1 MRDLSLI
8 FLLLFVLAWQV
19 GLGTRAS
26 DKIVFGFNPS
36 NSPPILYQFE
46 NQTNPIVTG
55 GLIFEVASAIADDLQ
70 VDYALIGIPRAR
82 IPKVL
87 HDGKIDLNCHNSMSW
102 GQSFSDDITWS
113 KPLYTYAN
121 VLVSKTEIP
130 YSELDQVP
138 SGKIGTVDKFYY
150 NGLETFFRGG
160 TLQRVDAP
168 TTSISL
174 RKLLSDRVDYVVM
187 SDVEYTYYAAT
198 YPFLQKSSFTIG
210 KTDIRC
216 SLSQKSS
223 LEIAKLNRTIDRLQ
237 KRKVFK
243 RIYDRYLNPKLT
255 PEPFSY
261 GLNNDESPPFLFYEK
276 GPSTSVKGGVFFEIG
291 LEIAKKIK
299 RPVQF
304 VLLPRG
310 RLDSR
315 LAEGRIEV
323 VCYNTEVWAGDYAK
337 MYDWSIPIFRQSNYI
352 VGLKLAKS
360 ERLAETMDD
369 LKGKT
374 IGTTLNFIYPAM
386 TPYFQD
392 GRIIREDAGSGFA
405 NVEKLNGLR
414 VSYIILNNLEYNHY
428 KKIYPNLQKTPF
440 ELDPVDV
447 KCAVSKKSNLKID
460 ELNEVLGELKRS
472 GKLQRIF
479 YPP

>member
-1 MRDLSLI
+1 MREISFIL
-8 FLLLFVLAWQV
+8 LLLFVVVWQV
-19 GLGTRAS
+19 GLGTKAS

-70 VDYALIGIPRAR
+70 VDYTLIGIPRTR
-82 IPKVL
+82 
-87 HDGKIDLNCHNSMSW
+87 IDLNCHNSMSW
-102 GQSFSDDITWS
+102 GQSFSNDIVWS

-121 VLVSKTEIP
+121 VLVGKTEIP
-130 YSELDQVP
+130 YSELDQIP
-138 SGKIGTVDKFYY
+138 SGKIGTVEKFYY
-150 NGLETFFRGG
+150 NALEALFRGG
-160 TLQRVDAP
+160 TLHRVDAP
-168 TTSISL
+168 TVAISL
-174 RKLLSDRVDYVVM
+174 RKLLNDRVDYVVM
-187 SDVEYTYYAAT
+187 SEVEYSYYVAT
-198 YPFLQKSSFTIG
+198 YPILQKSSFTIG

-216 SLSQKSS
+216 SLSKKSS

-243 RIYDRYLNPKLT
+243 RIYDRYLNPKSA
-255 PEPFSY
+255 PEPFIY
-261 GLNNDESPPFLFYEK
+261 GLNNDESPPFLYYEN
-276 GPSTSVKGGVFFEIG
+276 GPSTSVKGGIFFEIG

-299 RPVQF
+299 RPIHF

-323 VCYNTEVWAGDYAK
+323 VCYYTEVWAGEYAK
-337 MYDWSIPIFRQSNYI
+337 MYDWSIPIFHQSNYV
-352 VGLKLAKS
+352 VGLKVTKS
-360 ERLAETMDD
+360 ERLAQTMDD

-374 IGTTLNFIYPAM
+374 IGTTLHFIYPTM
-386 TPYFQD
+386 TPYFED
-392 GRIIREDAGSGFA
+392 GRIIREDAGSGSA

-414 VSYIILNNLEYNHY
+414 VSYIILNNLEYNYY

-440 ELDPVDV
+440 EFDPVDV
-447 KCAVSKKSNLKID
+447 KCAVSKKSDLKID
-460 ELNEVLGELKRS
+460 ELNVVLGELKRS
-472 GKLQRIF
+472 GRLQRIF
-479 YPP
+479 YPQ